1 MSNLYF
7 VGAVLLAAG
16 IVSAVTVI
24 ITLATIKHIES
35 GKKREATIA
44 ELMAKVEKFSQIP
57 SGYGDETLRA
67 SVSNLR
73 NIQMLVYNTAKDSL
87 ETARTLDYKLGRRI
101 VLEIYPELTPVEFT
115 NAIVPTSKS
124 KKGK

>member
-16 IVSAVTVI
+16 IVSAVTVV

-44 ELMAKVEKFSQIP
+44 ELKAKVEQLTITGG
-57 SGYGDETLRA
+57 GYSDKTRMAIVNDLK
-67 SVSNLR
+67 
-73 NIQMLVYNTAKDSL
+73 NIRVLVYNTAKDSL
-87 ETARTLDYKLGRRI
+87 ETARTLDRDLAKRI
-101 VLEIYPELTPVEFT
+101 VAEVMPEMIPTEFT